1 MKEYITNERRIKAMS
16 TEELAEYLFDRG
28 NCSEYCYGICA
39 YQDDRKRIFIDIG
52 VPTLKQSV
60 SGRRARRLSHG

>member
-39 YQDDRKRIFIDIG
+39 YQDECDGEAHAQEFCIEQICKW
-52 VPTLKQSV
+52 LEMESEK
-60 SGRRARRLSHG
+60 